1 MQYLCNDEF
10 IKKKDVKAKYES
22 KFGEPLMRSALDSC
36 FSRIAS
42 DDNSKILK
50 RIYKGVYRFSDPS
63 MGHRTKRIL
72 RIERKEYQTY

>member
-1 MQYLCNDEF
+1 MGNFSDEF

-50 RIYKGVYRFSDPS
+50 RIYKGVYRFSDPRMAS
-63 MGHRTKRIL
+63 YIRIVQSYMYTSN
-72 RIERKEYQTY
+72 EN